1 MYDKDA
7 KKIRRGVTMNKRRF
21 WGSIAG
27 AGMVL
32 SCLLTACSGGITTSL
47 PIDMNP
53 AGTVPTTLSGTT
65 GSTRTT
71 AKATT
76 RTTATTGTTT
86 TTKPLPL
93 YDPDPVMTLEEYLSE
108 MRLPEDE
115 KQEYRYIHTTG
126 NAKIIVYDD
135 VRIAHAGGRSVEGL
149 QKGSVY
155 WWDGKSTS
163 EEGFRLLRDCRAAAY
178 ATASHMNYTYVAVDG
193 DIYRYKNDGTDEKQ
207 IFESDFPIEAMAC
220 DSYALIFMTDEGMYR
235 LFRPTGQLDRL
246 CDLGSNPLSLQV
258 YTNDVVLVSTS
269 NGGYF
274 YIVSLNRVVEE
285 KRVME
290 AYGGRPIVESKSF
303 CRWLYTYCERH
314 PE

>member
-1 MYDKDA
+1 
-7 KKIRRGVTMNKRRF
+7 MNKQRL

-53 AGTVPTTLSGTT
+53 AGTVPATLSGTT

-76 RTTATTGTTT
+76 HTTATTGTTT

-135 VRIAHAGGRSVEGL
+135 ARIAYAGGRSVEGL
-149 QKGSVY
+149 QKGSIY

-246 CDLGSNPLSLQV
+246 GDSVDKKSYRQGLVILEML
-258 YTNDVVLVSTS
+258 TNDLIHAYGFEDTS
-269 NGGYF
+269 NLYV
-274 YIVSLNRVVEE
+274 ISLNCWVDRRRAEIGYSQDGSWRTRE
-285 KRVME
+285 FYQYM
-290 AYGGRPIVESKSF
+290 YTDFGR
-303 CRWLYTYCERH
+303 
-314 PE
+314 